1 MQDRITG
8 RITRLIRLSAG
19 YPAVS
24 ARGAANPRQPDTDW
38 QPDTHWQPDGDWQP
52 GTTPDPGAGWQAD
65 PEREPDM
72 VWQPAAAWRPRPA
85 RARTGAESARASF
98 RSHLTARGAL
108 LGMFVLVLA
117 ACLLAAWRE
126 VDVLAGLGYCA
137 ACVLTPVYA
146 RREAQL
152 RIVLSAP
159 AVFLLADVITQAVT
173 AQGNTSH
180 GSVLSVLEGTG
191 LTLADAAP
199 WLFAGTAACVAVAM
213 TRGLPQCVRDLR
225 AGPAGAARLRAGA
238 GAWPEPGGT
247 ADQVRRGESGLRGH
261 HTLRP

>member
-1 MQDRITG
+1 MQERITG

-24 ARGAANPRQPDTDW
+24 ARGAASPRQPDTDW
-38 QPDTHWQPDGDWQP
+38 QPGGDWQS

-85 RARTGAESARASF
+85 RARTGPGQARASF

-108 LGMFVLVLA
+108 LGMFVLVLV

-137 ACVLTPVYA
+137 GCVLTPVYA

-159 AVFLLADVITQAVT
+159 AVFLLADVITQALT

-199 WLFAGTAACVAVAM
+199 WLFAGTAACVVVAA

-238 GAWPEPGGT
+238 GARPEPGGT
-247 ADQVRRGESGLRGH
+247 ADRGRRGESGLRGH